1 MSVAIPMFGFG
12 NEVGLH
18 AIPDLMT
25 VTSAM
30 AQSYG
35 SQLFPTDPIGSMT
48 LTLTN
53 VVVGSRVNIRDQ
65 AGATTIHD
73 SVAATS
79 SVVISIPVYAVGSSL
94 NDLRIKVRKAS
105 GSPNYI
111 PYETLT
117 TAVVGAQSI
126 YVSQIP
132 DE

>member
-1 MSVAIPMFGFG
+1 MISAVFVARHGI
-12 NEVGLH
+12 EVVVMDTSMN
-18 AIPDLMT
+18 DLI
-25 VTSAM
+25 SRAG
-30 AQSYG
+30 ASLEYER
-35 SQLFPTDPIGSMT
+35 LPTESIGSML

-65 AGATTIHD
+65 AGTTTIYD
-73 SVAATS
+73 GEAASS
-79 SVVISIPVYAVGSSL
+79 SVSVSIPVYAIGSSL

-117 TAVVGAQSI
+117 TAVVGTQSI